1 MEGLELIM
9 WPPSAWHWLVLG
21 LVLLSL
27 EMILGTFDLLW
38 ISLAAGITSLFTWLA
53 PSGFDGWQY
62 QLVVFAIAS
71 MALFIFGRTVFRKM
85 RESVEEH
92 PTLNKRMDSTIGK
105 RGVVGTDFSGG
116 LGRVKLGDTV
126 WSAETVDGSNPVTG
140 TAIVVEA
147 TAGNVLKVKL
157 A

>member
-1 MEGLELIM
+1 MEGLDLLM
-9 WPPSAWHWLVLG
+9 WPPSAWHWLVLA
-21 LVLLSL
+21 LLLLSV

-38 ISLAAGITSLFTWLA
+38 ISLAAGLTSLFTWLA
-53 PSGFDGWQY
+53 PDGFNGWQY

-71 MALFIFGRTVFRKM
+71 TVLFIFGRTVFRKM
-85 RESVEEH
+85 RENVEEH
-92 PTLNKRMDSTIGK
+92 PTLNKRMDSTIGR

-140 TAIVVEA
+140 TPIIVEA
-147 TAGNVLKVKL
+147 TAGNVLKVKT

>member
-53 PSGFDGWQY
+53 PAGFDGWQY

-71 MALFIFGRTVFRKM
+71 TALFIFGRTVFRKM

-126 WSAETVDGSNPVTG
+126 WSAETVDGSNPMTG
-140 TAIVVEA
+140 TAIIVET